1 MRLKLFRST
10 GYASVFG
17 PGETRIATHPGWV
30 MLATSLWLAL
40 VCNAPLGLA
49 LMEQAHPM
57 DAMAFALLAG
67 GTAAVMMG
75 LLAWGNALKLMV
87 LGLLVA
93 GAWIATWSWL
103 RGSALPWQLLVTVPV
118 LALLPWA
125 WLRGVPVKRLSGAR
139 QLRVHLVAL
148 LLGAACCAGAWWLM
162 SPTT

>member
-30 MLATSLWLAL
+30 MLATCLWLAL
-40 VCNAPLGLA
+40 ACNAPLGLA
-49 LMEQAHPM
+49 LMNRAHPM

-67 GTAAVMMG
+67 GTAAVLLG

-87 LGLLVA
+87 LCLLIA
-93 GAWIATWSWL
+93 GAWIATWAWL

-139 QLRVHLVAL
+139 QLRVNLVAL
-148 LLGAACCAGAWWLM
+148 LLGTAACAAAWWIVAN
-162 SPTT
+162 